1 MFHFDTPVVSMQG
14 LDWLIVA
21 LYIGGMLYI
30 GFWFSRKSKSFD
42 DYFMA
47 GRGITAPLLVG
58 TLVSTFYG
66 LDTLFGTSE
75 VGFYEGISAF
85 FAYSLPYTALYV
97 AMAFLSPAFKK
108 RFPKNSTMQ
117 DIAFQKYGNGAGIVT
132 SAASFIYSTNT
143 MEMMGIG
150 FLLHLVL
157 GMPFWMGVVIGAAVV
172 LGYTL
177 TGGLWAVVVTDFV
190 QFFIMLVTVGI
201 GLILAWY
208 DLGGYDNIMK
218 GLQNFVGAEDAS
230 YYFKP
235 SAGYL
240 TTWTLLAYSVTS
252 LAVLCDPAFFQRMF
266 ASAGPKEI
274 KKAFAA
280 GVPMW
285 LSFDWAVSFLG
296 IAGAAAIGLGVIPNV
311 APNEALF
318 AMLGQY
324 LPVGLLGLA
333 FVGVIAAAMSTADS
347 YFLASGGVIGYDIYK
362 VMRPKSTGPQ
372 RVRMVKWGI
381 VISAVLSISL
391 AFVFERIMTVWVFQA
406 TIIISTALIPVYMGT
421 FLKKKPKKIAGI
433 LAATVGLILSVGYY
447 LVIMIFGYWDEVKQV
462 QLLKLPAMPFID
474 VPGVKVVYLWTEYG
488 ILIITPIVLVVFL
501 VANALGKKVEPDAET
516 SEPDIEPIPGKELE
530 EVRS

>member
-1 MFHFDTPVVSMQG
+1 VFEFDTPVVSMHG
-14 LDWLIVA
+14 LDWVVVGA
-21 LYIGGMLYI
+21 YIFGMLYI
-30 GFWFSRKSKSFD
+30 GYWFSRKSSSFD

-75 VGFYEGISAF
+75 VGFHEGISAF

-97 AMAFLSPAFKK
+97 AMAFLSPAFKT
-108 RFPKNSTMQ
+108 RFPENSTMQ
-117 DIAFQKYGNGAGIVT
+117 DIAFQKYGDRAGIIT
-132 SAASFIYSTNT
+132 SVASFIYSTNT

-157 GMPFWMGVVIGAAVV
+157 GMPYWMGVAIGAAIV

-190 QFFIMLVTVGI
+190 QFFIMLVTVGV
-201 GLILAWY
+201 GLIVAWY
-208 DLGGYDNIMK
+208 DLGGYDNIVK
-218 GLQNFVGAEDAS
+218 GLSNFVGGDAS
-230 YYFKP
+230 YYFTP
-235 SAGYL
+235 GAGYL
-240 TTWTLLAYSVTS
+240 TTWTLVAYSVTS

-266 ASAGPKEI
+266 ASAGPQEI

-296 IAGAAAIGLGVIPNV
+296 IAAAAAIGLGVIPEV
-311 APNEALF
+311 EPNEALF

-324 LPVGLLGLA
+324 LPVGVLGLA
-333 FVGVIAAAMSTADS
+333 FVGVVAAAMSTADS

-362 VMRPKSTGPQ
+362 VVRPQSTGEQ

-381 VISAVLSISL
+381 VISAILSISL
-391 AFVFERIMTVWVFQA
+391 AFVFKRIMTVWVFQA
-406 TIIISTALIPVYMGT
+406 TIIIATALIPVYMGA
-421 FLKKKPKKIAGI
+421 FLKKRPKKIAGT
-433 LAATVGLILSVGYY
+433 LSATVGLILAVGYY
-447 LVIMIFGYWDEVKQV
+447 LVVVLLGHWDEEQGV
-462 QLLKLPAMPFID
+462 QILNVHLPGLGD
-474 VPGVKVVYLWTEYG
+474 VALWTEYG

-501 VANALGKKVEPDAET
+501 VANALGKKVEPDRKIEASGAE
-516 SEPDIEPIPGKELE
+516 EAPQ
-530 EVRS
+530 EVSS